1 MAGSVT
7 PLTKKRSLEDDD
19 GLVEPGSQSKKSR
32 LAGPPSSTSAS
43 CSSSCS
49 SSSDSDSEYGSD
61 ETIPLRLPHRPRE
74 PMNLQYDEET
84 SSSGESSPTSSC
96 SSCSSSSSSSSSSS
110 DEGSESE
117 DEEGSGDE
125 STTSEIISIPQ
136 RRPRFKPPV
145 GLSRDSGLRTRLASF
160 LPELRAA
167 NEDLEKEIS
176 TGNVPRLELDHDE
189 NGRIDGQYIEM
200 DLGLGVLEER
210 ADDDETISASSS
222 ESESSVSD
230 NDDDNNDTQ
239 PAKRTQSRTHQKS
252 SVMNKLMGNELKTKR
267 PNIEEMTS

>member
-32 LAGPPSSTSAS
+32 LAASPSSTSAS

-74 PMNLQYDEET
+74 PMNLQYDDET
-84 SSSGESSPTSSC
+84 SSSGESSSC

-110 DEGSESE
+110 DGGSESE

-125 STTSEIISIPQ
+125 STTGEIISIPQ
-136 RRPRFKPPV
+136 RRPPPKPSI
-145 GLSRDSGLRTRLASF
+145 GLSRDSALRTRLASF
-160 LPELRAA
+160 LPELRSA
-167 NEDLEKEIS
+167 NEDLEKDIS

-200 DLGLGVLEER
+200 DLGLGVLEEK

-239 PAKRTQSRTHQKS
+239 PAKRTQSRTHQKA
-252 SVMNKLMGNELKTKR
+252 SVMNKLMGNKSKTKR
-267 PNIEEMTS
+267 PNIEEMAS